1 MRELKLADVEGA
13 LSAVFDDIQS
23 LARQCR
29 FADCQHQS
37 EPGCAVR
44 EAVARG
50 DIDTR
55 RMENY
60 RKLLRE
66 SKRHGASLA
75 EQRSEGRAFGK
86 LAKQAM
92 AMKAH
97 NNGRSK

>member
-1 MRELKLADVEGA
+1 MRELKVTDVDEA
-13 LSAVFDDIQS
+13 LSTVFDDIES

-29 FADCQHQS
+29 FADCQHEA

-55 RMENY
+55 RIESY
-60 RKLLRE
+60 RKLMRE
-66 SKRHGASLA
+66 SRRHGASLA
-75 EQRSEGRAFGK
+75 QQRSEGRAFGK
-86 LAKQAM
+86 IVKQAM

-97 NNGRSK
+97 SKGRSE